1 MNQDTICAIATAN
14 GVGALG
20 IIRLSG
26 SEAVKIAQKAFKG
39 TNLELVASHTVHYGY
54 IYDKSQAKREKS
66 QEESAEIIDDR
77 QESAADSEF
86 KIQNSEFTIPLEKS
100 KIQSSEAVNPQMSN
114 VNQEELI
121 DEVMVSVFRAPKTF
135 TTEDVVEISFHGS
148 PHIAKKILEVLVK
161 NGARLAKAGE
171 FTMRAFMNGRIDLAQ
186 AESIAD
192 LIASENEASRKVAL
206 NQLKGGITSEISVLR
221 NDLLNF
227 TSLIELEL
235 DFAEEDVEFAD
246 RKALVNLIQNLK
258 SKIQNLAESFQY
270 GNALKNGVE
279 VAIIG
284 KPNAGKSTLLNALL
298 KEERA
303 IVSEIAGTTRDTIE
317 EVIHLKGTAFRFVDT
332 AGLRETTD
340 VIEKIGVTKAK
351 EKIASAKVLLYLY
364 DEQDSTT
371 EEVIAFV
378 KEFHR
383 EDLKIVLV
391 HNKVD
396 LTNDETPN
404 EFDAILNLE
413 LFLDY
418 CDELLRI
425 SAKDQTGI
433 EAVKT
438 VLIDYVE
445 NLKDQESNVIIT
457 NQRHFDALQKSLQSV
472 LQVQEAVSSGI
483 HTELLAYELRNALEQ
498 LGEISG
504 EFTND
509 EVLGNIFSKFCIGK

>member
-26 SEAVKIAQKAFKG
+26 YEAVKIAQRTFKG
-39 TNLELVASHTVHYGY
+39 TNLENVKSHTVHYGY
-54 IYDKSQAKREKS
+54 IVD
-66 QEESAEIIDDR
+66 
-77 QESAADSEF
+77 F
-86 KIQNSEFTIPLEKS
+86 KITDAGCRMQDVGQLQDAEYEIQEMGIEDKKS
-100 KIQSSEAVNPQMSN
+100 SSNIQHQTSN
-114 VNQEELI
+114 TQHPTSHNAEEII
-121 DEVMVSVFRAPKTF
+121 DEVMVSVFLAPKTF

-206 NQLKGGITSEISVLR
+206 NQLKGGITNEISILR

-235 DFAEEDVEFAD
+235 DFGEEDVEFAD
-246 RKALVNLIQNLK
+246 RTAMNKLLLNLRLKLSALI
-258 SKIQNLAESFQY
+258 ESFQY

-340 VIEKIGVTKAK
+340 IIEKIGVTKAK

-396 LTNDETPN
+396 LTNDEIPN
-404 EFDAILNLE
+404 EFDKELKLE
-413 LFLDY
+413 LFPDF

-425 SAKDQTGI
+425 SAKDKTGI

-472 LQVQEAVSSGI
+472 LQVEEAVSSGI

>member
-26 SEAVKIAQKAFKG
+26 EEAVKIAQKTFKG
-39 TNLELVASHTVHYGY
+39 TDLETVKSHTVHYGY
-54 IYDKSQAKREKS
+54 IVDGKKQEARGETKEKREKS
-66 QEESAEIIDDR
+66 KEDRPETQEDEELNIQNLKST
-77 QESAADSEF
+77 
-86 KIQNSEFTIPLEKS
+86 IQNSESSI
-100 KIQSSEAVNPQMSN
+100 IQLPIAIGTTSN
-114 VNQEELI
+114 TTEELI

-148 PHIAKKILEVLVK
+148 SHIARKILEVLVK

-206 NQLKGGITSEISVLR
+206 NQLKGGITNEISVLR

-246 RKALVNLIQNLK
+246 RAAMNQLLLNLRQKLRALI
-258 SKIQNLAESFQY
+258 ESFQY
-270 GNALKNGVE
+270 GNAVKNGVE

-364 DEQDSTT
+364 DERDSTT
-371 EEVIAFV
+371 QEVIAFV
-378 KEFHR
+378 KEFYR

-396 LTNDETPN
+396 LTNQETPN
-404 EFDAILNLE
+404 SFDAILNQE
-413 LFLDY
+413 LLPDF

-445 NLKDQESNVIIT
+445 NLKDEESNVIIT

-472 LQVQEAVSSGI
+472 LQVEHAVSSGI